1 MMMPARNRDAPRCIR
16 LPRKFRHTSRMNR
29 KTITIVGAGLVG
41 ALLATLL
48 AQRGFAVEVF
58 ERRPDPRK
66 AGFLGGRSIN
76 LALAERGWHGLR
88 VAGLQQRMQ
97 PIAVMMRGRMV
108 HHLDGH
114 TELLRYGRD
123 DSEVIWSV
131 NRGTL
136 NMTLLDAAEAAGAHL
151 HFDQRL
157 AAVDWE
163 KSALQLCDGSG
174 VMREHVA
181 HVLIGADGAGS
192 ALRAAMT
199 GKVDLGERFEP
210 LDHSYKEL
218 EIPAGARAEGRGLR
232 VEELAPGKVAGGTS
246 SPQLQRSAMAS
257 QAATPSQP
265 SALSPQPSSFDG
277 PQPSPFAME
286 PNALH
291 IWPRGNYMC
300 IALPNAEGSFTV
312 TLFLPNE
319 SGTNPAA
326 PSFASLDSTDKVR
339 EFFKRDFADAVPL
352 MPEYER
358 DYAQNPTGLLGTLY
372 LNRWHLDER
381 ALLIGDAAHAIVPFH
396 GQGMNCGF
404 EDAVELA
411 DLLENSADDTGAVFV
426 EFERRRKP
434 NADAIA
440 AMALENYV
448 EMRDSVADAH
458 FLMMRALERTLAAR
472 HPGRFV
478 PRYWMVTFSRLPY
491 ATAFARGDIQ
501 AAMLREL
508 TAGKKSLEEV
518 DLARADAL
526 VRQRLTPLTDL
537 AKVG

>member
-1 MMMPARNRDAPRCIR
+1 MNRD
-16 LPRKFRHTSRMNR
+16 K
-29 KTITIVGAGLVG
+29 ITLIGAGLVG

-48 AQRGFAVEVF
+48 AQRGFPVEVF

-131 NRGTL
+131 NRGSL
-136 NMTLLDAAEAAGAHL
+136 NMTLLDAAEAAGARI

-157 AAVDWE
+157 AAVAWD
-163 KSALQLCDGSG
+163 KSTLQLCDEAGAT
-174 VMREHVA
+174 REHA
-181 HVLIGADGAGS
+181 ASLLIGADGAGS
-192 ALRAAMT
+192 ALRVAMAQR
-199 GKVDLGERFEP
+199 VDLGERFEP
-210 LDHSYKEL
+210 LDHGYKEL
-218 EIPAGARAEGRGLR
+218 EIPALRAEGRGLR
-232 VEELAPGKVAGGTS
+232 AEEQAQPNSEA
-246 SPQLQRSAMAS
+246 QRSTHDENTDSAVAH
-257 QAATPSQP
+257 ALSQP
-265 SALSPQPSSFDG
+265 SALSPQPSSTG

-312 TLFLPNE
+312 TLFLPNHAPP
-319 SGTNPAA
+319 GA
-326 PSFASLDSTDKVR
+326 PSFDALDSPQAVR
-339 EFFKRDFADAVPL
+339 EFFARDFADAVPL
-352 MPEYER
+352 MPDYEQ
-358 DYAQNPTGLLGTLY
+358 DFATNPTGLLGTLY
-372 LNRWHLDER
+372 LDRWHIDGR
-381 ALLIGDAAHAIVPFH
+381 ALLVGDAAHAIVPFH

-411 DLLENSADDTGAVFV
+411 ELMDNAANDTSAAFA
-426 EFERRRKP
+426 EFQRRRKP

-458 FLMMRALERTLAAR
+458 FLLMRALERTLAAR

-491 ATAFARGDIQ
+491 AVAFARGEIQ
-501 AAMLREL
+501 AGILGEL
-508 TAGKKSLEEV
+508 TAGKTKV
-518 DLARADAL
+518 DDIDLAHADAL
-526 VRQRLTPLTDL
+526 IAARLPPLP
-537 AKVG
+537 G